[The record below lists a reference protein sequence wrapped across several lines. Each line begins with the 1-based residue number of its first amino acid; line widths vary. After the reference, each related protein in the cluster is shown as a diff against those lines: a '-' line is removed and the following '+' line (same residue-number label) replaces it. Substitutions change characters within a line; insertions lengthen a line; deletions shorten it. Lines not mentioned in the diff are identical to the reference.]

1 MHNAQNNDLKLFF
14 FIIQTAMTKAFKI
27 RVGNLVTKFFAH
39 TNVVFGFLDTAG
51 AITVFPL

>member
-1 MHNAQNNDLKLFF
+1 
-14 FIIQTAMTKAFKI
+14 MTKTFKL

-51 AITVFPL
+51 AISVFSL

>member
-1 MHNAQNNDLKLFF
+1 
-14 FIIQTAMTKAFKI
+14 MTKPFKL

-51 AITVFPL
+51 AIPVFSL